1 MSWRRQVAIVSIVGL
16 IVAPAFYPPLLAFPH
31 VAQSNGD
38 TVYLTAPIHQAALD
52 RVTGRANKLVAT
64 SPLAAAAEPRKIF
77 LTDGGWRWVWLAVI
91 QSSSLAISRPLSEAI
106 VINRSDPGADRM
118 KSAFGSRT
126 LSSVIAHEKC
136 HGLERRAFGLS
147 SDFSKPNWLREGYCD
162 HVAQESTLTDA
173 QAHQLL
179 QAGQTSRALAYWEGR
194 RKVAAELA
202 RNGGDVDAL
211 FAGAR

>member
-1 MSWRRQVAIVSIVGL
+1 MKWRRHVAMIAMITL

-38 TVYLTAPIHQAALD
+38 TVYSAAPIDQAALD
-52 RVTGRANKLVAT
+52 RVTARANKLVAT
-64 SPLAAAAEPRKIF
+64 SPLAASAEPRKIF
-77 LTDGGWRWVWLAVI
+77 LTDGGWRWMWLAAN
-91 QSSSLAISRPLSEAI
+91 QSSSLAITRPLSEAI

-118 KSAFGSRT
+118 KSAFGVRT

-162 HVAQESTLTDA
+162 HVAQESTLTEA
-173 QAHQLL
+173 QARQLR
-179 QAGQTSRALAYWEGR
+179 QAGQKPRALAYWQGR
-194 RKVAAELA
+194 KKVEAALAANHNNVAA
-202 RNGGDVDAL
+202 L
-211 FAGAR
+211 FSAN